1 MTENTLIVLKDESV
15 AKFEFNF
22 EELKKW
28 ALEKVEKYQNLMI
41 TEDQVIDIKKE
52 MADINKY
59 AKEIDA
65 KRKEFEKQYKA
76 RIDPVLAQILEIKG
90 IFDSAYNG
98 LKTQVDSFEAAERE
112 KRRIAVQDLI
122 DETIRTEGLQE
133 YANRFAMQEKWLNKS
148 TSKKSIKDD
157 IQIIANDIKALIEA
171 QEQAR
176 KQQEEKIELVKTL
189 YKAKVEAYGFDIGKE
204 AFFLSQCQYTTGP
217 AITTMIENSF
227 EAEKK
232 FRIRQEEIK
241 KEQEAKAAAEAEAK
255 AKEEADE
262 ITPNESEIKGLTKQN
277 KVDEITPKQEK
288 ILGGRVRFTFKESN
302 LGQIKDLMSQI
313 KALCETWE
321 NE

>member
-1 MTENTLIVLKDESV
+1 MENTLIVLKDETV

-28 ALEKVEKYQNLMI
+28 ALEKVEKYQNLMV
-41 TEDQVIDIKKE
+41 TEDQVINIKKE

-65 KRKEFEKQYKA
+65 KRKEFEKKYKA

-98 LKTQVDSFEAAERE
+98 LKTQVDNFEAAERE

-133 YANRFAMQEKWLNKS
+133 YANRFAIQEKWLNKT

-157 IQIIANDIKALIEA
+157 IQTIANDIKGLIEA

-189 YKAKVEAYGFDIGKE
+189 YKTKVEAYGFDINKE
-204 AFFLSQCQYTTGP
+204 AYFLSQCQYTTGLGL
-217 AITTMIENSF
+217 TTLIENSF

-255 AKEEADE
+255 AKEEAAE
-262 ITPNESEIKGLTKQN
+262 ISPKESEIKDLRQEN
-277 KVDEITPKQEK
+277 AVDEITPKQEK

-302 LGQIKDLMSQI
+302 LEQIRNLMNQI

>member
-1 MTENTLIVLKDESV
+1 MENTLIVLKDETV

-28 ALEKVEKYQNLMI
+28 ATEKVEKYQNLMI

-76 RIDPVLAQILEIKG
+76 RIDPVLAQILEVKG

-98 LKTQVDSFEAAERE
+98 LKTQVDNFEAAERE

-122 DETIRTEGLQE
+122 NETIRTEGLQE
-133 YANRFAMQEKWLNKS
+133 YANRFAIQEKWLNKS

-157 IQIIANDIKALIEA
+157 IQTIANDIKGLIEA

-176 KQQEEKIELVKTL
+176 KQHEEKIELVKTL
-189 YKAKVEAYGFDIGKE
+189 YKAKVDAYGFDIGKE
-204 AFFLSQCQYTTGP
+204 AFFLSQCQYTTGLG
-217 AITTMIENSF
+217 ITTMIENSF

-232 FRIRQEEIK
+232 FRIRQEELK
-241 KEQEAKAAAEAEAK
+241 KEQAAKAAAEAEAK
-255 AKEEADE
+255 AKEESKPAPMKAPTPLVGKEQPKSEPKKEE
-262 ITPNESEIKGLTKQN
+262 ILA
-277 KVDEITPKQEK
+277 
-288 ILGGRVRFTFKESN
+288 GRVRFTFKQSKLEQIRN
-302 LGQIKDLMSQI
+302 LMGQIKE
-313 KALCETWE
+313 LCETWE
-321 NE
+321 NF

>member
-28 ALEKVEKYQNLMI
+28 ALEKVEKYQNLMV

-76 RIDPVLAQILEIKG
+76 RIDPILAQILEIKG

-122 DETIRTEGLQE
+122 DETIRTESLQE

-157 IQIIANDIKALIEA
+157 IQTIANDIKSLIEA

-176 KQQEEKIELVKTL
+176 KQHEEKLELVKTL

-204 AFFLSQCQYTTGP
+204 AYFLSQCQYTTGT
-217 AITTMIENSF
+217 ALTTMIENSF

-241 KEQEAKAAAEAEAK
+241 KEQETKAAAETK
-255 AKEEADE
+255 AKEETAKPE
-262 ITPNESEIKGLTKQN
+262 PMEAPTPLVKKEQPKPE
-277 KVDEITPKQEK
+277 PKQEK
-288 ILGGRVRFTFKESN
+288 ILAGRVRFTFKQSN
-302 LGQIKDLMSQI
+302 FEQIRNLMSQI

>member
-1 MTENTLIVLKDESV
+1 MENTLIVLKDETV

-28 ALEKVEKYQNLMI
+28 ALEKVEKYQNLMV
-41 TEDQVIDIKKE
+41 TEDQVINIKKE

-90 IFDSAYNG
+90 IFDSAYND
-98 LKTQVDSFEAAERE
+98 LKTQVDNFEAAERE

-133 YANRFAMQEKWLNKS
+133 YANRFAMQEKWLNKT

-157 IQIIANDIKALIEA
+157 IQTIANDIKGLIEA

-189 YKAKVEAYGFDIGKE
+189 YKTKVEAYGFDINKE
-204 AFFLSQCQYTTGP
+204 AYFLSQCQYTTGLGL
-217 AITTMIENSF
+217 TTLIENSF

-255 AKEEADE
+255 AKEEAAE
-262 ITPNESEIKGLTKQN
+262 ISPKESEIKDLRQEN
-277 KVDEITPKQEK
+277 AVDEITPKQEK

-302 LGQIKDLMSQI
+302 LEQIRNLMNQI

>member
-1 MTENTLIVLKDESV
+1 MENTLIILKDETV

-22 EELKKW
+22 EELKQW

-41 TEDQVIDIKKE
+41 TESQVTDIKKE

-59 AKEIDA
+59 AKEIDT
-65 KRKEFEKQYKA
+65 KRKEFEKQYKS

-112 KRRIAVQDLI
+112 KRRQAVQEQI
-122 DETIRTEGLQE
+122 DEVIRTEGLQE
-133 YANRFAMQEKWLNKS
+133 YASRFAIQDKWLNKS
-148 TSKKSIKDD
+148 TTQKSIKED
-157 IQIIANDIKALIEA
+157 IQTLANDIKALIEA

-176 KQQEEKIELVKTL
+176 KQYEEKIELVKTI
-189 YKAKVEAYGFDIGKE
+189 YKAKVDAYGFDIGKE
-204 AFFLSQCQYTTGP
+204 AYFLSQCQYTTGP
-217 AITTMIENSF
+217 AIITMIENSF

-241 KEQEAKAAAEAEAK
+241 KQQEAKE
-255 AKEEADE
+255 KEEAPTTLAE
-262 ITPNESEIKGLTKQN
+262 KEQPNPELKE
-277 KVDEITPKQEK
+277 EK
-288 ILGGRVRFTFKESN
+288 ILAGRVRFTFKESN
-302 LGQIKDLMSQI
+302 LEQIRSLMNQI

>member
-1 MTENTLIVLKDESV
+1 MENTLIILRDKTV

-22 EELKKW
+22 EELKQW

-41 TEDQVIDIKKE
+41 TESQVTDIKKE

-59 AKEIDA
+59 AKEIDT
-65 KRKEFEKQYKA
+65 KRKEFEKQYKS

-112 KRRIAVQDLI
+112 KRRQAVQEQI
-122 DETIRTEGLQE
+122 DEVIRTEGLQE
-133 YANRFAMQEKWLNKS
+133 YASRFAIQDKWLNKS
-148 TSKKSIKDD
+148 TTQKSIKED
-157 IQIIANDIKALIEA
+157 IQTLANDIKALIEA

-176 KQQEEKIELVKTL
+176 KQYEEKIELVKTI
-189 YKAKVEAYGFDIGKE
+189 YKAKVDAYGFDIGKE
-204 AFFLSQCQYTTGP
+204 AYFLSQCQYTTGP
-217 AITTMIENSF
+217 AIITMIENSF
-227 EAEKK
+227 EAENK

-241 KEQEAKAAAEAEAK
+241 KQQEAKE
-255 AKEEADE
+255 KEEVSKPETMEAPTTLAE
-262 ITPNESEIKGLTKQN
+262 KEQPNPELKE
-277 KVDEITPKQEK
+277 EK
-288 ILGGRVRFTFKESN
+288 ILAGRVRFTFKESN
-302 LGQIKDLMSQI
+302 LEQIRSLMNQI

>member
-1 MTENTLIVLKDESV
+1 MTENTLIVLRDESV

-22 EELKKW
+22 EELKQW

-98 LKTQVDSFEAAERE
+98 LKTQVDRFEAVERE

-157 IQIIANDIKALIEA
+157 IQTIANDIKGLIEA

-176 KQQEEKIELVKTL
+176 KQHEEKLELVKTI
-189 YKAKVEAYGFDIGKE
+189 YKAKVDAYGFDIGKE
-204 AFFLSQCQYTTGP
+204 SYYLSQCKYVSGTDLAG
-217 AITTMIENSF
+217 MIEKAF
-227 EAEKK
+227 ADEKN
-232 FRIRQEEIK
+232 FLTRQEEIK

-255 AKEEADE
+255 AKEEAAKPAPME
-262 ITPNESEIKGLTKQN
+262 APAPLVEKEQPKP
-277 KVDEITPKQEK
+277 EPKQEK

-302 LGQIKDLMSQI
+302 LGKIKDLMSQI

>member
-1 MTENTLIVLKDESV
+1 MKN
-15 AKFEFNF
+15 
-22 EELKKW
+22 LKKW
-28 ALEKVEKYQNLMI
+28 ALEKVEKYQNLMV
-41 TEDQVIDIKKE
+41 TEDQVINIKKE

-98 LKTQVDSFEAAERE
+98 LKTQVDNFEAAERE

-133 YANRFAMQEKWLNKS
+133 YANRFAIQEKWLNKT

-157 IQIIANDIKALIEA
+157 IQTIANDIKGLIEA

-189 YKAKVEAYGFDIGKE
+189 YKTKVEAYGFDINKE
-204 AFFLSQCQYTTGP
+204 AYFLSQCQYTTGLGL
-217 AITTMIENSF
+217 TTLIENSF

-255 AKEEADE
+255 AKEEAAE
-262 ITPNESEIKGLTKQN
+262 ISPKESEIKDLRQEN
-277 KVDEITPKQEK
+277 AVDEITPKQEK

-302 LGQIKDLMSQI
+302 LEQIRNLMNQI

>member
-1 MTENTLIVLKDESV
+1 MTGNTLIVLKDESV

-28 ALEKVEKYQNLMI
+28 ALVKVEKYQNLMI

-122 DETIRTEGLQE
+122 DETIRTDGLQE

-157 IQIIANDIKALIEA
+157 IQTIANDIKGLIEA

-176 KQQEEKIELVKTL
+176 KQHEEKLELVKTI
-189 YKAKVEAYGFDIGKE
+189 YKAKVDAYGFEIGKE
-204 AFFLSQCQYTTGP
+204 SY
-217 AITTMIENSF
+217 
-227 EAEKK
+227 
-232 FRIRQEEIK
+232 
-241 KEQEAKAAAEAEAK
+241 
-255 AKEEADE
+255 
-262 ITPNESEIKGLTKQN
+262 
-277 KVDEITPKQEK
+277 
-288 ILGGRVRFTFKESN
+288 
-302 LGQIKDLMSQI
+302 
-313 KALCETWE
+313 
-321 NE
+321 

>member
-28 ALEKVEKYQNLMI
+28 ALEKVEKYQNLMV

-76 RIDPVLAQILEIKG
+76 RIDPILAQILEIKS

-98 LKTQVDSFEAAERE
+98 LKTQVDNFEAAERE
-112 KRRIAVQDLI
+112 KRRVAVQDLI
-122 DETIRTEGLQE
+122 DEVVRTEGLQE
-133 YANRFAMQEKWLNKS
+133 YANRFAIQEKWLNKS
-148 TSKKSIKDD
+148 TSKKSIKED
-157 IQIIANDIKALIEA
+157 IQTIANDIKGLIEA

-176 KQQEEKIELVKTL
+176 KQHEEKIELVKTI
-189 YKAKVEAYGFDIGKE
+189 YKAKVDAYGFDIGKE
-204 AFFLSQCQYTTGP
+204 AYFLSQCQYTTGP

-241 KEQEAKAAAEAEAK
+241 KEQEAKAAEAEAK
-255 AKEEADE
+255 AKEETYKPAPME
-262 ITPNESEIKGLTKQN
+262 VPAPLVEKEQPKP
-277 KVDEITPKQEK
+277 EPKQEE
-288 ILGGRVRFTFKESN
+288 IFCGRVRFTFKQSN
-302 LGQIKDLMSQI
+302 SEKIRNLMSQI